1 MEWFLEAR
9 SGAEGQSHVGRHYQS
24 AVSNEKAAH
33 HETAHTLS
41 AWIDGGQAILV
52 PVIAE
57 QSLRVMLAELHP

>member
-1 MEWFLEAR
+1 
-9 SGAEGQSHVGRHYQS
+9 
-24 AVSNEKAAH
+24 
-33 HETAHTLS
+33 LS